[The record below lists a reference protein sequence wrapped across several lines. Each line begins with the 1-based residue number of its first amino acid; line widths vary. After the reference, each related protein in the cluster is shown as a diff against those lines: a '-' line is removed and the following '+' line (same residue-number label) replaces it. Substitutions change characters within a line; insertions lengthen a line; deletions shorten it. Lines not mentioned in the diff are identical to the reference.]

1 MSDPATPVIAA
12 SRDEF
17 DNRDQ
22 AATPATRK
30 TPAWVW
36 VLLGTAV
43 LLAVA
48 LWFFAAAA
56 SKPCNTATCQTVGS
70 TGTPLVPSAT
80 PAASAPETAQ
90 LVVSDVKNVLVT
102 FGHRCRIFNQEGEL
116 LAQRY
121 LADEKACA
129 NFEANFRA
137 KISDP
142 GSVKSIQAFADK
154 PKS

>member
-1 MSDPATPVIAA
+1 MSDPVNPTTTP
-12 SRDEF
+12 DNF
-17 DNRDQ
+17 DNGNRGHVPPPE
-22 AATPATRK
+22 ARK

-36 VLLGTAV
+36 VLLGTAA
-43 LLAVA
+43 LFAAA
-48 LWFFAAAA
+48 LWFLTVAA
-56 SKPCNTATCQTVGS
+56 SKPCNTAACQTV
-70 TGTPLVPSAT
+70 TAGTPLVPSAT
-80 PAASAPETAQ
+80 PAASTPAATQPV
-90 LVVSDVKNVLVT
+90 LSNVKNVLVT
-102 FGHRCRIFNQEGEL
+102 FGHRCRIFNQEGDL